1 MKYTQILK
9 LANQSMK
16 ENRKVLSALG
26 EERSVQLKKNP
37 DQDLLGLVD
46 SLKDFLP
53 KSTAGRIAVVGVV
66 ALIAY
71 AILKSKK

>member
-1 MKYTQILK
+1 MKDTQILK

-37 DQDLLGLVD
+37 DQDLLGVVD
-46 SLKDFLP
+46 LLKDLMP
-53 KSTAGRIAVVGVV
+53 KSTAGKIAVVGVV

-71 AILKSKK
+71 AILKSK

>member
-1 MKYTQILK
+1 MKDERILK

-16 ENRKVLSALG
+16 ENLKVLTALG

-37 DQDLLGLVD
+37 DQDLIDVV
-46 SLKDFLP
+46 KDLMP
-53 KSTAGRIAVVGVV
+53 KSTAGKIAVIGIA

-71 AILKSKK
+71 AILKSK